1 MSIDSQIAAA
11 RAAIAGHDG
20 VIRGRRKPRMGK
32 PGGRGSLFFSVKNR
46 GFIPVRS
53 RLQRLYCFLLEEDP
67 EIVLYRTDAIE
78 IRTGNQIQIPTFL
91 VWKTN
96 GVVSIREIV
105 STRSLASPNV
115 ARKFKALSVA
125 ASSLDI
131 PFEGIS
137 EKEIRSRVDLDLMIS
152 TYNRGGKRYGREVVG
167 EYVLEFSKLI
177 PQTEFTVGRFRSLL
191 TENSLPCGYLEAAI
205 FHRLISLRGSAGL
218 DADTMLEVRRA

>member
-78 IRTGNQIQIPTFL
+78 ICTGNLIQIPTFL
-91 VWKTN
+91 VWN
-96 GVVSIREIV
+96 ASGAVSIREIV
-105 STRSLASPNV
+105 STRSLASPTV
-115 ARKFKALSVA
+115 DKKFKALSVA

-137 EKEIRSRVDLDLMIS
+137 EKEIRSRIDLDLLIS

-167 EYVLEFSKLI
+167 EHLLELSKLV
-177 PQTEFTVGRFRSLL
+177 PQTELTVSRFRSLL
-191 TENSLPCGYLEAAI
+191 TEYGLPSGYLEAAI

-218 DADTMLEVRRA
+218 EVDTMLEVRCA